1 MKTLI
6 AVVGAGILV
15 GIAGDRWTPREAMP
29 VITVGPIEAPVLPP
43 RIRAENAHSADV
55 TVWYAGAEDGAPLRL
70 GRVPPMA
77 TVTFPLP
84 AGVGPGRIVV
94 EAGAA
99 RFVSQEVA
107 GGADLD
113 VGLEVVSPIEQSR
126 VQVLRLEVVRVLDG
140 R

>member
-1 MKTLI
+1 MKALI
-6 AVVGAGILV
+6 AVAVAGMLV
-15 GIAGDRWTPREAMP
+15 GVALDRRAPREAMP
-29 VITVGPIEAPVLPP
+29 VVAVGPIEAPVLPP

-70 GRVPPMA
+70 GTVPPMA

-84 AGVGPGRIVV
+84 AGAGPGRIVL

-107 GGADLD
+107 GGADMD
-113 VGLEVVSPIEQSR
+113 VGLEVGSPIEQSR
-126 VQVLRLEVVRVLDG
+126 VQVLRLEVVRALDG